1 MAKKLPIRQ
10 IAELAEYLRHLH
22 LEDVFQA
29 EYRMGNRTGLL
40 SRLRFAKN
48 QPGRPARRTIECLD
62 NGVERS
68 FDAKY
73 DFEFTAYIV
82 RGQRIDL

>member
-1 MAKKLPIRQ
+1 MAKNLPIRQ
-10 IAELAEYLRHLH
+10 IAELAEYLRHWH

-29 EYRMGNRTGLL
+29 EYRKGSGTGLL
-40 SRLRFAKN
+40 SRVRFAKN
-48 QPGRPARRTIECLD
+48 QAGRPEKRTISCLE

-82 RGQRIDL
+82 KGQRIDL

>member
-10 IAELAEYLRHLH
+10 IAELAEYLLHLH

-40 SRLRFAKN
+40 SRLRFAKH
-48 QPGRPARRTIECLD
+48 QAGRPAGKAILVCMF
-62 NGVERS
+62 V
-68 FDAKY
+68 
-73 DFEFTAYIV
+73 
-82 RGQRIDL
+82 